1 MAPLLPGDAPWYA
14 TAAGHDGC
22 VELLSDT
29 GAQANHQ
36 DKVRLCCT
44 NE

>member
-1 MAPLLPGDAPWYA
+1 MYA
-14 TAAGHDGC
+14 TAAGHDWC

-44 NE
+44 GMLSVICV

>member
-1 MAPLLPGDAPWYA
+1 MYA

-36 DKVRLCCT
+36 DKVRLCNTSVICV
-44 NE
+44 